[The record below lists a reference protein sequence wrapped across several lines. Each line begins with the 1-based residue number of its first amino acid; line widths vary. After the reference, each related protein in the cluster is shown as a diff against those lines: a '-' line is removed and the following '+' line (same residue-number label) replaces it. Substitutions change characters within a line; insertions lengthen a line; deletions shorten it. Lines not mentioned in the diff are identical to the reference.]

1 STLPTRASR
10 VFEPRLVIRM
20 AAPGS
25 PSSRYSKK
33 VSTAAS
39 ACYSA
44 NGLPGEISRSGR
56 EHAVI
61 RKSATT
67 PTGKYAVNDRFFAM
81 PLYLFISRSSPQ
93 TTAFAGAV
101 DLQHPFD
108 RWRALDK
115 DRVVILVIQHAPCGS
130 FLPAIGSGSP

>member
-1 STLPTRASR
+1 
-10 VFEPRLVIRM
+10 
-20 AAPGS
+20 
-25 PSSRYSKK
+25 
-33 VSTAAS
+33 STAAS
-39 ACYSA
+39 ACCSA
-44 NGLPGEISRSGR
+44 NGLPGEISRLGG
-56 EHAVI
+56 EQTII
-61 RKSATT
+61 RKSAPT

-93 TTAFAGAV
+93 NTALARAV

-115 DRVVILVIQHAPCGS
+115 DRVVILVSQHAPCGS